1 MIDRRQFTRLTAAL
15 APALWA
21 APGWAQA
28 PQASPPPLPG
38 VAKIITG
45 FPPGGTLDAL
55 ARRVAERMR
64 DRYAST
70 VLVDNKPGAGGQ
82 IGILTL
88 RDSPADGSTLLVTPS
103 SMLSIYPYTY
113 PKLRYSLDDLAP
125 VSLGAMMD
133 HGIAV
138 GPGVPAS
145 VRTLADFLAW
155 ASAHPTEANYGNP
168 GAGSMPHMVGVLLSQ
183 MAKVELR
190 SIPYRGTVPGVQDLL
205 GGQIPA
211 FWGPIGDYLQHIKPG
226 TLRVLATAG
235 ARRSPFLPQVPTL
248 QELGYPLKVHEWY
261 GFFLPRKA
269 SPETVQRASEALRA
283 GLAHPEVIEYGKQ
296 YGLEVRSST
305 PAELGQMLRADADQW
320 RGLIRQTGFTAES

>member
-145 VRTLADFLAW
+145 VRTLAHFLAW